1 MGAIDQLDRHVASLL
16 ANEHAFVIT
25 SLAPP
30 GVVIQ
35 LDGHGAERLAMT
47 FSGFIAT
54 ITQARAC
61 SKLSRWQSR
70 KWFIALSPNGSA
82 FVRPTRDYS

>member
-1 MGAIDQLDRHVASLL
+1 MRSFEAIQLDCHGSLG
-16 ANEHAFVIT
+16 APDNEHVFVIT

-47 FSGFIAT
+47 FSGFTAA
-54 ITQARAC
+54 ITQAAALAAGSRNDK
-61 SKLSRWQSR
+61 SLKLS
-70 KWFIALSPNGSA
+70 GS
-82 FVRPTRDYS
+82 